1 MSEPTRCEHPACG
14 SYTWVTYCSDHRP
27 ATAPQEVK
35 RHAMLT
41 REDARLI
48 PAVTSTTVRVAA
60 RWTPSKRT
68 RTYNGR
74 KRSEGTKP
82 RATVAPST
90 LAATDRILMSRMGTV
105 HSDA

>member
-1 MSEPTRCEHPACG
+1 MSEPTRCNHPACG
-14 SYTWVTYCSDHRP
+14 SYTWAAYCSDHAP

-48 PAVTSTTVRVAA
+48 PAVTSMTVRVAA
-60 RWTPSKRT
+60 RWTPSKRA

-74 KRSEGTKP
+74 TRGAAKP
-82 RATVAPST
+82 RIVTVAPT
-90 LAATDRILMSRMGTV
+90 LAATDRTLMSRMGTI
-105 HSDA
+105 HSEA